1 MFWMKPAI
9 SDLFSKNITKIMDA
23 LVEKVISLKQ
33 AEREKKQTQVQCL
46 RLNRGL

>member
-23 LVEKVISLKQ
+23 LFEKVIRLKQ
-33 AEREKKQTQVQCL
+33 AEGEKKQKQVRFL
-46 RLNRGL
+46 RLNRGS